1 MRRMSRLRKCRKN
14 TPEPAHALGD
24 FHSQQ
29 KNDRNMK
36 TNIKH
41 IFRLIALALPLWG
54 LGGSAFAQSDD
65 FGMDFSLDVEK
76 KIRQGMSFSVE
87 GEARTQD
94 NTRKI
99 ERWTV
104 GGVFDMRL
112 FQNPSKTINVKAS
125 LGWKYMWRYFLP
137 EVNTKYSYSLDG
149 DGNAVPVYD
158 GYNDK
163 EGYWR
168 GSHRLSASLSASYKP
183 SKRWE
188 FSLKETFQYT
198 YSRKANTMVAKYR
211 LTDEDDP
218 SSAMTSTMEEKQY
231 ESKDRSVLRTKAT
244 VQYNIRHCPVNPY
257 ASVDYGC
264 GLNYTT
270 NKWKFTAGTDIN
282 LTKQHQLDVFYRY
295 QTEDDDDDPNGHLI
309 GIGYKLKF

>member
-1 MRRMSRLRKCRKN
+1 
-14 TPEPAHALGD
+14 
-24 FHSQQ
+24 
-29 KNDRNMK
+29 
-36 TNIKH
+36 
-41 IFRLIALALPLWG
+41 
-54 LGGSAFAQSDD
+54 
-65 FGMDFSLDVEK
+65 
-76 KIRQGMSFSVE
+76 
-87 GEARTQD
+87 
-94 NTRKI
+94 
-99 ERWTV
+99 
-104 GGVFDMRL
+104 
-112 FQNPSKTINVKAS
+112 
-125 LGWKYMWRYFLP
+125 MWRYFLP

-211 LTDEDDP
+211 LIDEDDP
-218 SSAMTSTMEEKQY
+218 DGGTYLKGVDEKQY

>member
-1 MRRMSRLRKCRKN
+1 MYNVQLGLTQRKHRRLMKLRLF
-14 TPEPAHALGD
+14 T
-24 FHSQQ
+24 F
-29 KNDRNMK
+29 
-36 TNIKH
+36 
-41 IFRLIALALPLWG
+41 IFSLFTFLVT
-54 LGGSAFAQSDD
+54 FAQSDD

-76 KIRQGMSFSVE
+76 KIRPGMSFSVE

-104 GGVFDMRL
+104 GGTFDMRL

-198 YSRKANTMVAKYR
+198 YSRKANTMVTKYR

>member
-1 MRRMSRLRKCRKN
+1 MYNVQLGLTQRKHRRLMKLRLF
-14 TPEPAHALGD
+14 T
-24 FHSQQ
+24 F
-29 KNDRNMK
+29 
-36 TNIKH
+36 
-41 IFRLIALALPLWG
+41 IFSLFTFLVT
-54 LGGSAFAQSDD
+54 FAQSDD

-76 KIRQGMSFSVE
+76 KIRPGMSFSVE

-104 GGVFDMRL
+104 GGTFDMRL

-198 YSRKANTMVAKYR
+198 YSRKANTMVTKYR
-211 LTDEDDP
+211 LIDEDDP

-231 ESKDRSVLRTKAT
+231 ESKDRSVLRSKAT

>member
-1 MRRMSRLRKCRKN
+1 
-14 TPEPAHALGD
+14 
-24 FHSQQ
+24 
-29 KNDRNMK
+29 MK

-65 FGMDFSLDVEK
+65 FGMDFNLGVEK
-76 KIRQGMSFSVE
+76 KIRPGMSFGIE

-112 FQNPSKTINVKAS
+112 YQNASKSFNLKAS
-125 LGWKYMWRYFLP
+125 VGWKYMWRYNLP
-137 EVNTKYSYSLDG
+137 EVNMKYETVK
-149 DGNAVPVYD
+149 DGNGNMVNAYSK

-163 EGYWR
+163 DGYWR
-168 GSHRLSASLSASYKP
+168 NSHRTSVSLSSSYKP
-183 SKRWE
+183 NKRWS
-188 FSLKETFQYT
+188 FGLKETFQFT
-198 YSRKANTMVAKYR
+198 HSNKKSTTVKKYR
-211 LTDEDDP
+211 LIDEDDP
-218 SSAMTSTMEEKQY
+218 DSGMNPNPTVDEKVY
-231 ESKDRSVLRTKAT
+231 AKKDRSVLRSKLTA
-244 VQYNIRHCPVNPY
+244 QYNIRHCPVNPY

-264 GLNYTT
+264 GLNYTA

-282 LTKQHQLDVFYRY
+282 LTKQHKLDVFYRY
-295 QTEDDDDDPNGHLI
+295 QTENDDDDPNGHLL
-309 GIGYKLKF
+309 GIGYNIKF

>member
-1 MRRMSRLRKCRKN
+1 MYNVQLGLTQRKHRRLMKLRLF
-14 TPEPAHALGD
+14 T
-24 FHSQQ
+24 F
-29 KNDRNMK
+29 
-36 TNIKH
+36 
-41 IFRLIALALPLWG
+41 IFSLFTFLVT
-54 LGGSAFAQSDD
+54 FAQSDD

-76 KIRQGMSFSVE
+76 KIRPGMSFSVE

-183 SKRWE
+183 LKRWE

>member
-1 MRRMSRLRKCRKN
+1 MKLRLF
-14 TPEPAHALGD
+14 T
-24 FHSQQ
+24 F
-29 KNDRNMK
+29 
-36 TNIKH
+36 
-41 IFRLIALALPLWG
+41 IFSLFTFLVT
-54 LGGSAFAQSDD
+54 FAQSDD

-76 KIRQGMSFSVE
+76 KIRPGMSFSVE

-282 LTKQHQLDVFYRY
+282 YEETDLSLLRPHDGKCALLVVR
-295 QTEDDDDDPNGHLI
+295 
-309 GIGYKLKF
+309 

>member
-1 MRRMSRLRKCRKN
+1 
-14 TPEPAHALGD
+14 
-24 FHSQQ
+24 
-29 KNDRNMK
+29 
-36 TNIKH
+36 
-41 IFRLIALALPLWG
+41 
-54 LGGSAFAQSDD
+54 
-65 FGMDFSLDVEK
+65 
-76 KIRQGMSFSVE
+76 MSFSVE

-125 LGWKYMWRYFLP
+125 MGWKYMWRYFLP

-198 YSRKANTMVAKYR
+198 YSRKANTMVTKYR

-270 NKWKFTAGTDIN
+270 NKWKFTAGTDIKVHRRKVASLYLSVNN
-282 LTKQHQLDVFYRY
+282 LFDRAY
-295 QTEDDDDDPNGHLI
+295 QNHLSRLKYVGYNMRTGER
-309 GIGYKLKF
+309 GIFDMGRNLAVRLIVPLVWNL

>member
-1 MRRMSRLRKCRKN
+1 MKLRLF
-14 TPEPAHALGD
+14 T
-24 FHSQQ
+24 F
-29 KNDRNMK
+29 
-36 TNIKH
+36 
-41 IFRLIALALPLWG
+41 IFSLFTFLVT
-54 LGGSAFAQSDD
+54 FAQSDD
-65 FGMDFSLDVEK
+65 FGMDFSLDVGK
-76 KIRQGMSFSVE
+76 KIRPGMSFSVE

-104 GGVFDMRL
+104 GGTFDMRL

-198 YSRKANTMVAKYR
+198 YSRKANTMVTKYR

-231 ESKDRSVLRTKAT
+231 ESKDRSVLRSKAT

>member
-1 MRRMSRLRKCRKN
+1 MYNVQLGLTQRKRRRL
-14 TPEPAHALGD
+14 
-24 FHSQQ
+24 
-29 KNDRNMK
+29 MK
-36 TNIKH
+36 LRLFTF
-41 IFRLIALALPLWG
+41 IFSLFTFLVT
-54 LGGSAFAQSDD
+54 FAQSDD

-76 KIRQGMSFSVE
+76 KIRPGMSFSVE

-94 NTRKI
+94 NTRKM

-104 GGVFDMRL
+104 GGTFDMRL

-198 YSRKANTMVAKYR
+198 YSRKANTMVTKYR
-211 LTDEDDP
+211 LIDEDDP

-231 ESKDRSVLRTKAT
+231 ESKDRSVLRSKAT

>member
-1 MRRMSRLRKCRKN
+1 MYNVQLGLTQRKRRRL
-14 TPEPAHALGD
+14 
-24 FHSQQ
+24 
-29 KNDRNMK
+29 MK
-36 TNIKH
+36 LRLFTF
-41 IFRLIALALPLWG
+41 IFSLFTFLVT
-54 LGGSAFAQSDD
+54 FAQSDD

-76 KIRQGMSFSVE
+76 KIRPGMSFSVE

-94 NTRKI
+94 NTRKM

-104 GGVFDMRL
+104 GGTFDMRL

-198 YSRKANTMVAKYR
+198 YSRKANTMVTKYR
-211 LTDEDDP
+211 LIDEDDP

-231 ESKDRSVLRTKAT
+231 ESKDRSVLRSKAT

-295 QTEDDDDDPNGHLI
+295 QTEDDDDDPNGPLI

>member
-1 MRRMSRLRKCRKN
+1 MYNVQLGLTQRKRRRL
-14 TPEPAHALGD
+14 
-24 FHSQQ
+24 
-29 KNDRNMK
+29 MK
-36 TNIKH
+36 LRLFTF
-41 IFRLIALALPLWG
+41 IFSLFTFLVT
-54 LGGSAFAQSDD
+54 FAQSDD

-76 KIRQGMSFSVE
+76 KIRPGMSFSVE

-104 GGVFDMRL
+104 GGTFDMRL

-198 YSRKANTMVAKYR
+198 YSRKANTMVTKYR
-211 LTDEDDP
+211 LIDEDDP

>member
-1 MRRMSRLRKCRKN
+1 MYNVQLGLTQRKHRRLMKLRLF
-14 TPEPAHALGD
+14 T
-24 FHSQQ
+24 F
-29 KNDRNMK
+29 
-36 TNIKH
+36 
-41 IFRLIALALPLWG
+41 IFSLFTFLVT
-54 LGGSAFAQSDD
+54 FAQSDD

-76 KIRQGMSFSVE
+76 KIRPGMSFSVE

-94 NTRKI
+94 NTRKM

-104 GGVFDMRL
+104 GGTFDMRL

-198 YSRKANTMVAKYR
+198 YSRKANTMVTKYR
-211 LTDEDDP
+211 LIDEDDP

-231 ESKDRSVLRTKAT
+231 ESKDRSVLRSKAT